1 MVYIPKQYRMDR
13 DEAVQMMKSN
23 PFALLIT
30 VDEQRPLATHIPL
43 EIRED
48 EGKIYATGHIAYG
61 NMQKKTLDQNRDV
74 LLVFQ
79 GPHAYISSSW
89 YENEEVPTWDYLTV
103 HAYGTARVLTS
114 DELKSA
120 LAAMLERYESHRENG
135 RLWDTFQP
143 ELLER
148 EMKGIVGFEIAY
160 LIYLGCRT
168 LFSRSDQTAS
178 DVPQAPRKKLA
189 KIFYESALVEVMNPK
204 TALFF
209 LAFFPQF
216 ISPSGGSVPLQ
227 FLLLGAIFIILAFIS
242 DGLYAILAASIRKR
256 MKVSSKLQNRITGYL
271 YIVLGVFSAF
281 ASPSKT

>member
-1 MVYIPKQYRMDR
+1 MFYIMARSIDQGKK
-13 DEAVQMMKSN
+13 AGLVSV
-23 PFALLIT
+23 LGVSLGGS
-30 VDEQRPLATHIPL
+30 VHVLAGAIGVSAILMTS
-43 EIRED
+43 
-48 EGKIYATGHIAYG
+48 ATAFSIV
-61 NMQKKTLDQNRDV
+61 K
-74 LLVFQ
+74 
-79 GPHAYISSSW
+79 
-89 YENEEVPTWDYLTV
+89 YLG
-103 HAYGTARVLTS
+103 A
-114 DELKSA
+114 
-120 LAAMLERYESHRENG
+120 
-135 RLWDTFQP
+135 
-143 ELLER
+143 
-148 EMKGIVGFEIAY
+148 AY